1 MEVPAVGGT
10 TTDRV
15 GTSRDNVE
23 RCGKKW
29 RSAREGAMRS
39 WTDAPM
45 RMLRYGTSRLP
56 ISPIVVRCQRSVDR
70 VLVLLEKI
78 RRRPPTMMT
87 RGEVDGGREE

>member
-1 MEVPAVGGT
+1 M
-10 TTDRV
+10 
-15 GTSRDNVE
+15 E
-23 RCGKKW
+23 RCGKMW

-78 RRRPPTMMT
+78 RFAREDSEEASNNDDEGRS
-87 RGEVDGGREE
+87 RWRHGGVKSR